1 MASVLADMY
10 DKYNEINFK
19 STIAKII
26 LIKASLVP
34 LGESTDSY
42 HYILNVSENVSS
54 IQEQIKT
61 IMETFVNDPYYT
73 EKIKFSYFISCQI
86 ASLKPWRPENT
97 QKITVT
103 LHFERIHH

>member
-1 MASVLADMY
+1 MASVLANMHDE
-10 DKYNEINFK
+10 YNEINFK
-19 STIAKII
+19 ATIAKVI

-42 HYILNVSENVSS
+42 RYILNVSEDVSS

-61 IMETFVNDPYYT
+61 IMESFVNDPYYT
-73 EKIKFSYFISCQI
+73 EKIRFRYFISCHY
-86 ASLKPWRPENT
+86 ASLKPYRPSNT

-103 LHFERIHH
+103 LDFERIK